1 MARAGRGEVEF
12 VTKEDEADPAA
23 DRFYERVHTPVLTD
37 ISIDWNGLPVSDVM
51 PARALDLF
59 SAKPLVVTGRY
70 NGGGSG
76 TIRLRG
82 KRAGKTFEREIK
94 VNLPVNEPANQ
105 ALEQLWARNRIE
117 NLMSQDWNG
126 LQQGN
131 PKSEVRDEIT
141 QLGLDYRLVTQFTS
155 FVAVEEQTVVEGGRT
170 RTIQVP
176 VEMPQGVSAAG
187 VFGENKDTVYV
198 TAMANP
204 MLASQAV
211 ITRSYN
217 GAVVGGVLG
226 AAPKS
231 TAAESISVMTDSA
244 SVSRRDFKKE
254 KRDELE
260 SKLHPGLLA
269 AYDCWLKSG
278 KTQTANCGN
287 LKQGRIAI
295 QLWLTE
301 STPAVM
307 KKLQELGFV
316 VSANKSALQLNGSL
330 PVEKLQALAELKQ
343 VKLMAL
349 EK

>member
-1 MARAGRGEVEF
+1 
-12 VTKEDEADPAA
+12 
-23 DRFYERVHTPVLTD
+23 
-37 ISIDWNGLPVSDVM
+37 M

-59 SAKPLVVTGRY
+59 SAKPLVITGRY
-70 NGGGSG
+70 SGGGSG

-131 PKSEVRDEIT
+131 PKSEVRDEIS

-176 VEMPQGVSAAG
+176 VEIPHGVSAAG
-187 VFGENKDTVYV
+187 VFGESKDTVYV
-198 TAMANP
+198 TAMASP

-211 ITRSYN
+211 MARSYN
-217 GAVVGGVLG
+217 GAAVGGIVG

-343 VKLMAL
+343 VKLVAL